1 MIYMANFLENVIDK
15 ELQEKSDLFLKK
27 LDSSMHFKSNFSGD
41 LVSFEWVDEIEQACP
56 YIDNV
61 VRHPKLTLIRE
72 ENVVK
77 IEKSK
82 KITVA
87 SVKDLARH
95 TNYISKVDKKT
106 QDVQPSKI
114 LDIRNEET
122 FNIYENR
129 FLYTLIDTLNRF
141 LMKKEE
147 LLKDFEIKNNKTLE
161 YAASSL
167 TESEKINIEVKV
179 TANTLPKEQN
189 DKKLEEEIESIKG
202 RIKRIREYITS
213 WQKSEMIK
221 SLEKAHVPF
230 ILPPIKK
237 TNIILKNPNFQIA
250 VKLWGF
256 LQTYDYTDKD
266 NEKEIMDN
274 DGNDFLKGFLD
285 HSFIINY
292 YVLDSIS
299 KYKRDQKDKLSK
311 YAVLMITEEIEKT
324 ISLLMSNGI
333 NISEEELLGA
343 IAKQMNKDKGTR
355 LVGVDDV
362 KKKFKSAIDEYLER
376 TQDFL

>member
-1 MIYMANFLENVIDK
+1 MAKLLENVVDEEAK
-15 ELQEKSDLFLKK
+15 TRTKTFTKK
-27 LDSSMHFKSNFSGD
+27 TNSEMHFKSNFSGD
-41 LVSFEWVDEIEQACP
+41 LITFDWVDEIEQACP

-77 IEKSK
+77 VEKSK

-95 TNYISKVDKKT
+95 TNYIAKVDKQTK
-106 QDVQPSKI
+106 DVQPSKI

-129 FLYTLIDTLNRF
+129 FLYTLIDLMNKF
-141 LMKKEE
+141 IMKKEE
-147 LLKDFEIKNNKTLE
+147 LLNNFEITDNKVLE
-161 YAASSL
+161 YVANSI
-167 TESEKINIEVKV
+167 TDKEKVNIELKI
-179 TANTLPKEQN
+179 TTSELPKEQN
-189 DKKLEEEIESIKG
+189 DKKIQDEINSVKA
-202 RIKRIREYITS
+202 RIKRIKDYLRS
-213 WQKSEMIK
+213 WERSEMIK

-230 ILPPIKK
+230 VLPPIKK

-256 LQTYDYTDKD
+256 LQTYDYVDKD
-266 NEKEIMDN
+266 DSKDILDSDGDDSIKE
-274 DGNDFLKGFLD
+274 FLD
-285 HSFIINY
+285 YSFLVDY
-292 YVLDSIS
+292 FVMDSIS
-299 KYKRDQKDKLSK
+299 KSKREQKQKLAK
-311 YAVLMITEEIEKT
+311 YSIMMITEEIDRT
-324 ISLLMSNGI
+324 ISLLLKSGI
-333 NISEEELLGA
+333 DISEDELLSM
-343 IAKQMNKDKGTR
+343 IAKEIKKDKVTR

-376 TQDFL
+376 TQDYL